1 MNPHN
6 RGRHRLPA
14 LGALLWRGA
23 LSIVGQYRALLTRGY
38 SVNFC
43 QNYFIV
49 LAVPNFV
56 DFDDKRR
63 LMRIMPHNVVIHFD
77 DNPEIELINTLLILF
92 SHGFC
97 LSYCQFLKMIKHAIY
112 KLKHT
117 YPFLDRLYVILTLP
131 TGTLYFSSTYK
142 EAKEKF

>member
-14 LGALLWRGA
+14 FSALLWGGA

-56 DFDDKRR
+56 DFDDERR
-63 LMRIMPHNVVIHFD
+63 LMRIMPHYVVIHFD
-77 DNPEIELINTLLILF
+77 DNPEIELKNSLLFIIFTQIL
-92 SHGFC
+92 SLL
-97 LSYCQFLKMIKHAIY
+97 LSFYQNDKTCN
-112 KLKHT
+112 
-117 YPFLDRLYVILTLP
+117 
-131 TGTLYFSSTYK
+131 
-142 EAKEKF
+142 